1 MYSDGIVSRN
11 CRSRKIE
18 NASPN
23 AIGMISGHSVP
34 VRWNCCAHTRYIG
47 TMTTCGGSIMVA
59 ITTPSARLRP
69 RNRNRARA

>member
-1 MYSDGIVSRN
+1 MN

-34 VRWNCCAHTRYIG
+34 VRWKSWAQTRYSGMIA
-47 TMTTCGGSIMVA
+47 TCGGSIIVA
-59 ITTPSARLRP
+59 ITTIIATLRP
-69 RNRNRARA
+69 RNRK